1 MALTRK
7 ELAMN
12 CVFQPGNAFLSQE
25 LLASVRVYCA
35 IVWSGKEWLAE
46 NEAKLMKLLQVRCS
60 VGYNY

>member
-25 LLASVRVYCA
+25 LLALVCVYCA
-35 IVWSGKEWLAE
+35 LVRSGKEWLVE
-46 NEAKLMKLLQVRCS
+46 NGAKLMKLMRV
-60 VGYNY
+60 

>member
-25 LLASVRVYCA
+25 LLALVCVYCTL
-35 IVWSGKEWLAE
+35 VRSGKEWLVE
-46 NEAKLMKLLQVRCS
+46 NEAKLMKLLRVRCS